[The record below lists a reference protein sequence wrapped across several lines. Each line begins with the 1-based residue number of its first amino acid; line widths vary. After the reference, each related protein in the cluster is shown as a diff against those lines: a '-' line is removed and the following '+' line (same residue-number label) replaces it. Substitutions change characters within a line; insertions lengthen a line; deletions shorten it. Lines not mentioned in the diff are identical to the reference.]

1 MLCRLSRS
9 KWSRTAA
16 VPCLLLALGTRCFE
30 RNVELLVE
38 QIVHPENTWRLWLQG
53 GFSHSVTVS
62 LQSRRKMSR
71 PQLNQRLTKIL
82 GTPFSNGNL
91 LFTENSVLSP
101 VGNRVTLFDLV
112 AQTTSTLPFETRKN
126 IHHISVSHNGRF
138 LILVDIEGAALFVNL
153 PRRVVL
159 QRFNFKRVV
168 HSLVFSPDDT
178 MFAVTFGRGCQ
189 IWRTPGIQREF
200 CPLTLLRTLSGFHD
214 DAVCVD
220 WSDDSQSIIMGAKD
234 LGAKI
239 YYRVTSKRMAMTTLS
254 GHRDILMGTYFSSSG
269 DSAYTVARDGAVF
282 TWTFQEG
289 EREVV
294 MPRKRAAEP
303 SASDSDSDDDE
314 EDEDGSDD
322 DDGGNDGGVVLKTRR
337 GGKWVLAAREF
348 LWDPHTLVSSCA
360 FNKKTNLLLVGF
372 DQGVFG
378 LYEMPGCVNL
388 QRLSVSQQSLSTAC
402 INSTG
407 EWMALGSSRLGQLLV
422 WEWQSESYVL
432 KQQGHLYGLNS
443 LDYADDG
450 HLIATG
456 GEDSKVKLWNSSSG
470 FCFMTFT
477 AHVAP
482 VTAVRFIGKGGGKAV
497 LSASLDGTVRAHD
510 LLRYKNFRTLTT
522 PTPVQFTCLA
532 ADASGE
538 VVCAGTLD
546 PFSIYVWALQTG
558 RLLDV
563 LAGHEGPISCLEF
576 NGSTLAS
583 GSWDGTLKLWD
594 VYKNTCIETMEHGCD
609 VLAVSFRPDGQEIA
623 CGCINGNVY
632 VWDTES
638 GEQRRII
645 EGRRDLAGGRLTNSA
660 QSARSSD
667 AAKCFTTLTYTA
679 DGSCILA
686 GGRTKYAC
694 VYSASS
700 GALVKKFQLSHN
712 KSLEGISD
720 EINSRGFVDGINV
733 DALRG
738 GGLAG
743 AGTTRD
749 AGNGELLAANTLPGA
764 GKGSSTR
771 DGSRS
776 TRPELITHCLRF
788 SPSGR
793 DWAAA
798 TTQGL
803 QLFSVDPA
811 LLFVPIDLDVT
822 VTPQAVTQALA
833 TQQYPLALS
842 FSLQL
847 GEGDIIRTAVG
858 ATPIDAV
865 PIVVRSLD
873 KRLLGDLM
881 RFLADELVTSRHM
894 EFYLAWVSA
903 LMTYFGPFLQADP
916 VPYQAALRSLVRAV
930 GGLEREIQR
939 SADDNHHTLAF
950 LQTQRPFLEAAL
962 QQAAEA
968 AEEQQGAGDEVVE
981 VEVELEE
988 AVQAAKLSSAK
999 SPASSKKRAKKA

>member
-1 MLCRLSRS
+1 
-9 KWSRTAA
+9 
-16 VPCLLLALGTRCFE
+16 
-30 RNVELLVE
+30 
-38 QIVHPENTWRLWLQG
+38 
-53 GFSHSVTVS
+53 
-62 LQSRRKMSR
+62 MSR

-101 VGNRVTLFDLV
+101 VGNRVTIFDLV
-112 AQTTSTLPFETRKN
+112 AQSTSTLPFETRKN

-138 LILVDIEGAALFVNL
+138 LILVDVEGAALFVNL

-168 HSLVFSPDDT
+168 HSLVFSPDDS

-200 CPLTLLRTLSGFHD
+200 SPLTLLRTLSGFHD

-220 WSDDSQSIIMGAKD
+220 WSEDSQSLIMGAKD

-254 GHRDILMGTYFSSSG
+254 GHRDILVGAYFSSSG
-269 DSAYTVARDGAVF
+269 DTAYTVARDGAVF
-282 TWTFQEG
+282 TWTFHEG
-289 EREVV
+289 EREVIV
-294 MPRKRAAEP
+294 PRKRAVEP
-303 SASDSDSDDDE
+303 SASDADSEEEESEEEEEEEEE
-314 EDEDGSDD
+314 EDADKGA
-322 DDGGNDGGVVLKTRR
+322 VLKTKR
-337 GGKWVLAAREF
+337 GGKWMLTAREF

-360 FNKKTNLLLVGF
+360 FNKKTSLLLVGF

-388 QRLSVSQQSLSTAC
+388 QRLSVSQQSLNTAC
-402 INSTG
+402 INTTG

-450 HLIATG
+450 HLVATG
-456 GEDSKVKLWNSSSG
+456 GEDSKVKLWNSASG
-470 FCFMTFT
+470 FCFMTFS

-538 VVCAGTLD
+538 VVCAGSLD

-576 NGSTLAS
+576 NGGILAS

-594 VYKNTCIETMEHGCD
+594 VYKNTCVETMEHGCD
-609 VLAVSFRPDGQEIA
+609 VLAVSFRPDGQEVA
-623 CGCINGNVY
+623 AACINGNIY

-660 QSARSSD
+660 QSAKSSD
-667 AAKCFTTLTYTA
+667 SAKCFTTLTYTA

-700 GALVKKFQLSHN
+700 GALIKKFQLSHN
-712 KSLEGISD
+712 KSLEGIAD

-738 GGLAG
+738 GGISGAG
-743 AGTTRD
+743 ASG
-749 AGNGELLAANTLPGA
+749 AGGSSELLAANTLPGA

-776 TRPELITHCLRF
+776 TRPELVTHCLRF

-822 VTPQAVTQALA
+822 VTPQAVSQAIA
-833 TQQYPLALS
+833 QQQYPLALS

-847 GEGDIIRTAVG
+847 GEGDTIRKAVG

-903 LMTYFGPFLQADP
+903 LMTFFGPFLQSDP

-939 SADDNHHTLAF
+939 GADDNHHMLNF
-950 LQTQRPFLEAAL
+950 LQSQRPFLEAL
-962 QQAAEA
+962 QQQAD
-968 AEEQQGAGDEVVE
+968 EESGEVEVVE
-981 VEVELEE
+981 VVPEEEEEEEEE
-988 AVQAAKLSSAK
+988 AADKVKGRSTPSKDKDKDKRAEKGERGEKSLGSA
-999 SPASSKKRAKKA
+999 KKRAKKA

>member
-1 MLCRLSRS
+1 
-9 KWSRTAA
+9 
-16 VPCLLLALGTRCFE
+16 
-30 RNVELLVE
+30 
-38 QIVHPENTWRLWLQG
+38 
-53 GFSHSVTVS
+53 
-62 LQSRRKMSR
+62 MSR

-101 VGNRVTLFDLV
+101 VGNRVTILDLV

-159 QRFNFKRVV
+159 QRFNFKRRV
-168 HSLVFSPDDT
+168 HALEFSHDDS

-189 IWRTPGIQREF
+189 IWRTPGVQREF
-200 CPLTLLRTLSGFHD
+200 CPLTLMRTLSGFHD

-220 WSDDSQSIIMGAKD
+220 WSDDSESIIIGAKD
-234 LGAKI
+234 LSAKI
-239 YYRVTSKRMAMTTLS
+239 YYRVKSKRMAMTTLS
-254 GHRDILMGTYFSSSG
+254 GHRDILVGSYLAVG
-269 DSAYTVARDGAVF
+269 GRSAYTVARDGAVF
-282 TWTFQEG
+282 TWQFEDG
-289 EREVV
+289 DREQIL
-294 MPRKRAAEP
+294 PRKRPAE
-303 SASDSDSDDDE
+303 SDSDTNDDE
-314 EDEDGSDD
+314 EDDDEDVAQT
-322 DDGGNDGGVVLKTRR
+322 NDEVVRTRR
-337 GGKWVLAAREF
+337 GGKWVLGAREF

-360 FNKKTNLLLVGF
+360 FNKKTGLLVVGF

-388 QRLSVSQQSLSTAC
+388 QRLSVSQQSLNTAC
-402 INSTG
+402 INKSG
-407 EWMALGSSRLGQLLV
+407 EWMALGSARLGQLLV

-443 LDYADDG
+443 LDYSDDG
-450 HLIATG
+450 HLLATG
-456 GEDSKVKLWNSSSG
+456 GEDSKVKLWNSASG

-477 AHVAP
+477 VHVAP
-482 VTAVRFIGKGGGKAV
+482 VTAVRFVGKGGGKAV

-522 PTPVQFTCLA
+522 PTPVQFTSLA

-538 VVCAGTLD
+538 VVCAGSLD

-563 LAGHEGPISCLEF
+563 LAGHEGPVACLEF
-576 NGSTLAS
+576 HGSTLAS
-583 GSWDGTLKLWD
+583 GSWDGTMKLWN
-594 VYKNTCIETMEHGCD
+594 VYKNTCTETMEHGCD
-609 VLAVSFRPDGQEIA
+609 VLAVSFRPDGREIA
-623 CGCINGNVY
+623 CSCVNGNIY
-632 VWDTES
+632 IWDTES
-638 GEQRRII
+638 GEQIKVI

-660 QSARSSD
+660 QSAKSSD
-667 AAKCFTTLTYTA
+667 AAKCFTTITYTA

-694 VYSASS
+694 VYSAAT
-700 GALVKKFQLSHN
+700 GALIKKFQLSHN
-712 KSLEGISD
+712 MSLEGIAD

-738 GGLAG
+738 SGLAG
-743 AGTTRD
+743 AGSTRD
-749 AGNGELLAANTLPGA
+749 ESNGELLAANTLPGA
-764 GKGSSTR
+764 GKGSSSR

-776 TRPELITHCLRF
+776 TRAELVSHCLRF

-811 LLFVPIDLDVT
+811 LLFVPLDLDIA
-822 VTPQAVTQALA
+822 VTPQAVTQAIA
-833 TQQYPLALS
+833 SQQFAMALT

-847 GEGDIIRTAVG
+847 GEGDVIRKAIG
-858 ATPIDAV
+858 ATPLSAV
-865 PIVVRSLD
+865 TMVVRSID
-873 KRLLGDLM
+873 PRLLGDLM
-881 RFLADELVTSRHM
+881 RFLADEVVTSRHL
-894 EFYLAWVSA
+894 EFYLTWVSS
-903 LMTYFGPFLQADP
+903 LLTFFGPFLQSDP

-930 GGLEREIQR
+930 GALEREMQR
-939 SADDNHHTLAF
+939 NADDNQHMLAF
-950 LQTQRPFLEAAL
+950 LQSQRSFLVAQQSADDETGDGVAAIS
-962 QQAAEA
+962 EGS
-968 AEEQQGAGDEVVE
+968 AEEEK
-981 VEVELEE
+981 EL
-988 AVQAAKLSSAK
+988 AVNDSVKTAKK
-999 SPASSKKRAKKA
+999 SKKGKAA